1 MTRNKID
8 QAKLDAVSLHL
19 REMFQAVESM
29 PIPDRL
35 MSVIDQLDD
44 GEDEAAPAPRRMA
57 NRRATSG

>member
-8 QAKLDAVSLHL
+8 QAKLDAVALQL

-35 MSVIDQLDD
+35 MSIIDQLDE
-44 GEDEAAPAPRRMA
+44 GEEAAVPAPRRVA

>member
-1 MTRNKID
+1 MTRKEINS
-8 QAKLDAVSLHL
+8 AKVDAVSQRL

-35 MSVIDQLDD
+35 MSIIDQLDEGD
-44 GEDEAAPAPRRMA
+44 DPVAAAPRRAA